1 MSSEDEVLDADDEW
15 DENEGGPPAPLAA
28 WEDEGREDE

>member
-1 MSSEDEVLDADDEW
+1 MSSEDEVLDADEW